1 MAKYIV
7 SVACSWIEV
16 VNAKS
21 MEDAVLKT
29 EKKYRYRHG
38 HIPREYIEVCP
49 ERMEEGQD
57 E

>member
-1 MAKYIV
+1 MAKYMV

-21 MEDAVLKT
+21 MEDAVRKT

-49 ERMEEGQD
+49 ERMDGGQD